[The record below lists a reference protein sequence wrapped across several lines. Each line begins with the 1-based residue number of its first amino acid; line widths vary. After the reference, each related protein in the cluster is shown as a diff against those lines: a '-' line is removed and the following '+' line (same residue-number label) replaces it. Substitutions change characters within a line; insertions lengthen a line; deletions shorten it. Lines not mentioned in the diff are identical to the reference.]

1 MLRVAFIASL
11 VLLAYLY
18 RLVYAPPLR
27 QEYRDVVMDSGQ
39 LYSIYATLLLTLALL
54 PLLRA

>member
-18 RLVYAPPLR
+18 RLVYAPPLQ
-27 QEYRDVVMDSGQ
+27 QEYRDVVMDPGQ